1 MGLTQALGA
10 HLGYNAI
17 ANVRQPSMGPTFGVK
32 GGAAGGGYAQV
43 IPMDEFN
50 MHLTGDFMQSLLP
63 KTYCVLLSTQECS
76 TNLHP
81 RLPVGFTRDWCLL
94 KGQRSFTPS
103 MLKRLEKLGITKKQR
118 LDC

>member
-1 MGLTQALGA
+1 
-10 HLGYNAI
+10 
-17 ANVRQPSMGPTFGVK
+17 MGPTFGVK

-50 MHLTGDFMQSLLP
+50 MHLTGDIHAISA

-81 RLPVGFTRDWCLL
+81 RLPVGFTRDWFLL
-94 KGQRSFTPS
+94 KRAREVSPLPCLRDWKNWVS
-103 MLKRLEKLGITKKQR
+103 PKLTQTT
-118 LDC
+118 